1 MGCSTTAAW
10 RPITLGLL
18 TFLLPSSRGVFF
30 FAIPYTFTYRL
41 LAGSAGRGIF
51 IFLCQRMAP
60 MGLDSPIAGRVGT
73 QHFFPRIATILFDS
87 FRASPARTREF
98 AGAARPRTPGFT
110 FGRPKVNR
118 KTAKTKVLES
128 FVLTSLYQI
137 WDISASNQVFV
148 I

>member
-1 MGCSTTAAW
+1 M
-10 RPITLGLL
+10 ILL
-18 TFLLPSSRGVFF
+18 
-30 FAIPYTFTYRL
+30 
-41 LAGSAGRGIF
+41 
-51 IFLCQRMAP
+51 FLCQRMAP
-60 MGLDSPIAGRVGT
+60 MGLDPPIAGRVGEK
-73 QHFFPRIATILFDS
+73 HFFFRIDAILFGS
-87 FRASPARTREF
+87 SWASPTRIRGF
-98 AGAARPRTPGFT
+98 TGLRAPKPRGSDLVGATRPHAPGFT